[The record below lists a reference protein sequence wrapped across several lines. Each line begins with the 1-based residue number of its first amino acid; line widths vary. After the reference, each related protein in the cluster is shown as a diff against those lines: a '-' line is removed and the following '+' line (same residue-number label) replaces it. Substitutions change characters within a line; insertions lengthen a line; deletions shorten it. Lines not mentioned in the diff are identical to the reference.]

1 MQTRIHALAL
11 AAGLAALAA
20 QPALPADHEGMHGAA
35 HGDHS
40 MAHAGTIAATGEIR
54 SINAKAGK
62 IKMKHDP
69 IPALGWPVMVMDFRV
84 ADYKLLEGLKAGD
97 RVSFTLEQAAAG
109 YDIAAINK
117 AGK

>member
-1 MQTRIHALAL
+1 MQKRMHALAL
-11 AAGLAALAA
+11 AAGLAVLTAHPAFAA
-20 QPALPADHEGMHGAA
+20 EHEAMHGAG
-35 HGDHS
+35 HGDHG
-40 MAHAGTIAATGEIR
+40 MAHANSVAATGEIR

-84 ADYKLLEGLKAGD
+84 ADRKLLDGLKAGD
-97 RVSFTLEQAAAG
+97 RVSFTLVKAEMG

>member
-1 MQTRIHALAL
+1 MQKRMHAIVL

-20 QPALPADHEGMHGAA
+20 QPILAADGHAMHGAG
-35 HGDHS
+35 HGDHG
-40 MAHAGTIAATGEIR
+40 MAHAGAIAATGEVR

-84 ADYKLLEGLKAGD
+84 ADRKLLDGLKAGD

-109 YDIAAINK
+109 YDIAAVSK
-117 AGK
+117 TGQ